1 MSASSKRVLLPLRPR
16 RRRAPSRPTPGTEL
30 GESRR
35 GPLPPTLISS
45 PIEQLL
51 TVGNPGREAE
61 AAEFAV
67 TSPAPSTQ
75 SPSRYRKKYLAQR
88 NKLIGMLEEMH
99 LTSSDVQFDEKKQVS
114 ADEYK
119 SEKRKVKHII
129 RKVKSD
135 AARKELVLRIELIK
149 QAIYN
154 EWHLED
160 IDDLIENAK
169 NFTYEM
175 IGDVEIVHYDG
186 QNLVDILS
194 RLRKDARKSAT
205 DHDEKNKLTAGLRL
219 GNLYKK

>member
-1 MSASSKRVLLPLRPR
+1 MYKISWITYIHDSAIADELRGQNLLSL
-16 RRRAPSRPTPGTEL
+16 AFVNKAKKEL
-30 GESRR
+30 PNLQNERD
-35 GPLPPTLISS
+35 
-45 PIEQLL
+45 
-51 TVGNPGREAE
+51 N
-61 AAEFAV
+61 
-67 TSPAPSTQ
+67 
-75 SPSRYRKKYLAQR
+75 RYRKKYLAQR